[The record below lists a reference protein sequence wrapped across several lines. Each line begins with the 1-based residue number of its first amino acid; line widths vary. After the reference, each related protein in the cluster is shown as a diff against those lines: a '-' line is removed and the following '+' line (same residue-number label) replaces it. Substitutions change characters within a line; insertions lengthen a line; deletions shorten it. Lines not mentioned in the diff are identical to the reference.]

1 MRILHSHAKAR
12 EIFKAGLPKMGLTLT
27 IKMGYRVLT
36 ASRYVKSPKRLWGD
50 WLRTKQ
56 AKANEEGY
64 LSIRERGK
72 IPKPYLWPG

>member
-56 AKANEEGY
+56 AKAKRRAT
-64 LSIRERGK
+64 LIRERGK
-72 IPKPYLWPG
+72 RP

>member
-36 ASRYVKSPKRLWGD
+36 ASRYVKSPKRLWG
-50 WLRTKQ
+50 
-56 AKANEEGY
+56 A
-64 LSIRERGK
+64 
-72 IPKPYLWPG
+72 